1 MVGLDRRLIAEA
13 TEDGQVGGL
22 GRIRCVVAALEEE
35 EGEIPRGVFHL
46 HEPCA
51 VQQVGDGGGG
61 DLTNAFLLVKK
72 EEGGRE
78 GGKGG

>member
-1 MVGLDRRLIAEA
+1 
-13 TEDGQVGGL
+13 
-22 GRIRCVVAALEEE
+22 
-35 EGEIPRGVFHL
+35 L